1 VVTLLG
7 ADVGLL
13 KGDVV
18 GPAVR
23 DGRSGVIVGRVLGPS
38 LGVTDGP
45 SLDDKDGPSLG
56 DKLGKLDGIL
66 LLDTLG
72 TFVDVVFV

>member
-23 DGRSGVIVGRVLGPS
+23 DGRSGVIIGRV

-56 DKLGKLDGIL
+56 DKLGKSDGIL
-66 LLDTLG
+66 LLDSLG
-72 TFVDVVFV
+72 TFVVAVFV